1 MKASKISLY
10 MAEPIM
16 VFVFLCFKER
26 ELKKQTKEYNKI
38 LPKVVSGK
46 SVADFSVLYFY
57 FTFIL

>member
-1 MKASKISLY
+1 

>member
-1 MKASKISLY
+1 MRRKPLRAGEREI
-10 MAEPIM
+10 
-16 VFVFLCFKER
+16 KER